1 MVALDVTGKKYN
13 RFMLVLILLVG
24 TFCTVLNQTILSTA
38 FPTLMKA
45 FDINTSTV
53 QWLTS
58 GFMMINGIAIPVS
71 AWLSTRFNTKWLYLV
86 AMMVF
91 EIGTVVSF
99 IAPSFSVLLAG
110 RLIQALGVGV
120 TMPLLQTIM
129 LTIFPPEK
137 RGAAMGLSGIVI
149 GLAPAIGPTLSGWIL
164 VNASWRY
171 LFGLIIPIV
180 AIVIVLGLKF
190 MRPILPT
197 KNTKL
202 DYTSL
207 IFSTIGFGSA
217 LYGFSEVGTKGWG
230 SNIVI
235 STLIIGVIFIALFVW
250 RQTRM
255 EKPFLNLKVF
265 KSTQFTIA
273 TALSTITMMALVG
286 FEMVLP
292 LYLQIIRGM
301 NALHSGLTLLAGA
314 LMMGLV
320 SPFAGQIFDK
330 YGAKNLTKTGFTLL
344 TLGTLPFIFLTEDVS
359 ILYVVILYAVRTFG
373 MALVMMPVTTSGM
386 NALSTEMMG
395 HGTAV
400 NNTVRQ
406 VGSSI
411 ATAVLVSILSNVT
424 TNSMPAKSLL
434 KLDPL
439 AYKNEA
445 LSATLSGYHA
455 AFTVAIILT
464 VAGLILSFWLGD
476 GHYVKEENK

>member
-99 IAPSFSVLLAG
+99 IAPSFGVLLAG

-255 EKPFLNLKVF
+255 GKPFLNLKVF

-320 SPFAGQIFDK
+320 SPFAGQIFDR

-424 TNSMPAKSLL
+424 TNSMPAKGLL